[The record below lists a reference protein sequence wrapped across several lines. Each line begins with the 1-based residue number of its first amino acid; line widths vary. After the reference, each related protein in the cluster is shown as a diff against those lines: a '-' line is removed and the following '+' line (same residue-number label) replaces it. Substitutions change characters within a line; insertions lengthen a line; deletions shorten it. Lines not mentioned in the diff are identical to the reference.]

1 MFHID
6 DEMNAF
12 GISLE
17 MENETMIGILT
28 DSTADLPKDVIERYG
43 IKVVSLNIH
52 MGDETLIDGVNITKE
67 EFYRRLPDYDPAP
80 STAAPGP
87 EIFVKHFEA
96 LAEQGAQ
103 SILAMHISESLS
115 ATVNSARLAAKE
127 FTRIPVTVLDSTQL
141 SLGLGF
147 LVEQAAQMAK
157 IGTEMDAIIEKL
169 NELIPRTYV
178 FAALDTLEY
187 LRRSGRMHIAVAR
200 FGELLRLKPLVYM
213 NSGKPE
219 AHRVRTRQKAIE
231 RLFHWMDEH
240 GPFEQLAVVHAGV
253 QERAEELRE
262 QAKHYLP
269 EGEISIQQ
277 ITPVLGTNLGIGAL
291 GFAGIAKE
299 K

>member
-1 MFHID
+1 MSIR
-6 DEMNAF
+6 
-12 GISLE
+12 IV
-17 MENETMIGILT
+17 T
-28 DSTADLPKDVIERYG
+28 DSTCDLPAETIAEYG
-43 IKVVSLNIH
+43 IEVIPLHIN
-52 MGDETLIDGVNITKE
+52 MGSEIFFDGVNITKE
-67 EFYRRLPDYDPAP
+67 EFYRRLPEYDPSP

-87 EIFVKHFEA
+87 EVFAERFEA

-103 SILAMHISESLS
+103 AILSIHISESLS
-115 ATVNSARLAAKE
+115 ATINSARLAAKE

-141 SLGLGF
+141 SLGMGF
-147 LVEQAAQMAK
+147 LVRHAAHMAK
-157 IGTEMDAIIEKL
+157 LGAKLEEIVEKL
-169 NELIPRTYV
+169 NAMMPRAYV

-200 FGELLRLKPLVYM
+200 FGELLRLKPLVFM
-213 NSGKPE
+213 NNGKPD
-219 AHRVRTRQKAIE
+219 AHRVRTRQNAIN
-231 RLFHWMDEH
+231 RLFTWLDEY

-262 QAKHYLP
+262 QARKYLP
-269 EGEISIQQ
+269 EGEIIIQQ

>member
-1 MFHID
+1 MSIR
-6 DEMNAF
+6 
-12 GISLE
+12 IV
-17 MENETMIGILT
+17 T
-28 DSTADLPKDVIERYG
+28 DSTCDLPAETIAEYG
-43 IKVVSLNIH
+43 IEVIPLHIN
-52 MGDETLIDGVNITKE
+52 MGSETFVDGVSITKA
-67 EFYRRLPDYDPAP
+67 EFYRRLPDYDPSP

-87 EIFVKHFEA
+87 EVFAERFEA

-103 SILAMHISESLS
+103 AILSIHISESLS
-115 ATVNSARLAAKE
+115 ATINSARLAAKE

-141 SLGLGF
+141 SLGMGF
-147 LVEQAAQMAK
+147 LVRHAAHMAK
-157 IGTEMDAIIEKL
+157 LGAKLEEIVEKL
-169 NELIPRTYV
+169 NAMMPRAYV

-200 FGELLRLKPLVYM
+200 FGELLRLKPLVFM
-213 NSGKPE
+213 NNGKPD
-219 AHRVRTRQKAIE
+219 AHRVRTRQNAIN
-231 RLFHWMDEH
+231 RLFTWLDEY

-262 QAKHYLP
+262 QARKYLP
-269 EGEISIQQ
+269 ESEIIIQQ